1 MLTYQPG
8 ALPPTFQTLL
18 DSFAHDDGLPF
29 ADLLSADDI
38 QHACDHNNVSF
49 AQSPDDVWTPALTLW
64 TFLTQCLSDAK
75 SCVAA
80 VARAMVLRIGLGLPP
95 CSANTGAYCK
105 ARAKLP
111 EPLLRGLTLQVGIQL
126 ERQAPDSWRWYARRV
141 VLVDGTE
148 VSLSDTPD
156 NQRAYPQ
163 PCTQRPGLGF
173 PQLRLVVLLGFA
185 TAALLGAALGPC
197 QGKQTGELALFRTL
211 LGQVVAGDVIV
222 ADRYYCSWWLVAL
235 LLACGADV
243 VFRLHQQR
251 HADFRRGRRLG
262 RDDHVVNWPKP
273 PRPAW
278 MDEETYES
286 LPGQLT
292 VRQLRVRVDR
302 PGCRVRQL
310 VVATTLL
317 DARAYPHADIAD
329 LYHRRWHVELDI
341 RNLKVTLGM
350 DVLSCKTPEMVR
362 KEIWTHLLGYN
373 LIRKVLA
380 QAALAGQRTPRQLS
394 FAGALQTWQAFRWLL
409 VLELGDVRGAVVR
422 ALLLAVSTHAV
433 GNRPDRV
440 EPREVKRRPKGKRMT
455 RPRAQRRA
463 ELLGQAGTIQV

>member
-8 ALPPTFQTLL
+8 AAPPTFQTLL
-18 DSFAHDDGLPF
+18 NSFAHHDGLPF
-29 ADLLSADDI
+29 ADVLTSDDI
-38 QHACDHNNVSF
+38 QDACDHHDVSF
-49 AQSPDDVWTPALTLW
+49 AQGPDEVWTPALTLW
-64 TFLTQCLSDAK
+64 TFLAQCLSDAK

-111 EPLLRGLTLQVGIQL
+111 EALLRGLTLQVGIQL
-126 ERQAPDSWRWYARRV
+126 ERQAPDDWRWHARRV
-141 VLVDGTE
+141 LLADGTE
-148 VSLSDTPD
+148 LSMPDTPE
-156 NQRAYPQ
+156 NQQAYPQ
-163 PCTQRPGLGF
+163 PATQRPGLGF

-185 TAALLGAALGPC
+185 TAALVGAALGPC
-197 QGKQTGELALFRTL
+197 QGKQTGETALFRQL
-211 LGQVVAGDVIV
+211 LGQVTAGDVIV
-222 ADRYYCSWWLVAL
+222 ADRYYCSWFLVAL
-235 LLACGADV
+235 LLECGADV
-243 VFRLHQQR
+243 VFRLHQRR

-262 RDDHVVNWPKP
+262 RHDHVVVWPKP
-273 PRPAW
+273 PRPDW
-278 MDEETYES
+278 MDPDTYAS
-286 LPGQLT
+286 LPGQLS
-292 VRQLRVRVDR
+292 VRQLRVTVER

-317 DARAYPHADIAD
+317 DARTYPHADIAD
-329 LYHRRWHVELDI
+329 LYHRRWHVELDL
-341 RNLKVTLGM
+341 RNLKATLGM
-350 DVLSCKTPEMVR
+350 DVLSCKSPAMIR

-380 QAALAGQRTPRQLS
+380 QAALAGQCTPRQLS

-409 VLELGDVRGAVVR
+409 VLELGEVRGAVVR
-422 ALLLAVSTHAV
+422 ALLVAVSMHEV
-433 GNRPDRV
+433 GQRPNRV

-463 ELLGQAGTIQV
+463 ELLGQAGTVQV